1 MLKPEI
7 VSGQSDENES
17 EGQEQISFDAIET
30 EDNEGE
36 SADSADVTHSDLAN
50 QLEHNLAGLFLKMQ
64 SILHIPASS
73 IQEIIQ
79 QFNQIH
85 ALSLPLLNK
94 TTSSVLKR
102 CLPNADE
109 SLIAE
114 VVNAVSE
121 SNVFSKCCDSGG
133 CLSTIKRRNSYVLAE
148 FPLVMPVEYMVD
160 RETKPVVYVPILP
173 MLQKMLNKSDILDK
187 ALSIPESEPFMYSSY
202 NDGDYFKNNSLLNS
216 EEFRIALGFYVDD
229 FEVANPLGTS
239 RGKHKICA
247 IYWVLANIPVKHRS
261 MLRSIQLGI
270 LCNAGTVKE
279 YGYEKV
285 MQPLVKDLVHL
296 EQTGLFIDQ
305 LGATVK
311 GTVLYVSAD
320 NLGAHSM
327 AGFLEGFTAARF
339 CRFCMGTR
347 TEVQHTEVGS
357 SNFETRTKDTH
368 DRHVKEVKQDPSLS
382 KLYGVRGSC
391 PLTDALQNFH
401 AVTGYP
407 PDILHDLLEGI
418 VPAELCLCL
427 SEMIKK
433 KYISLESVNH
443 AIKNFAYTF
452 SDKTNRPQQI
462 PKAFATK
469 GTIGGNGHE
478 NWTLLRLLPLLIGD
492 DVPEGDTSWEIL
504 MLLKDIFELAVASKH
519 TEESIDFL
527 KCKITEHRELL
538 QSAFP
543 GFRLKPK
550 HHFVEHYP
558 QLIKAFGPLSDVWT
572 MRFEGKH
579 KFLKK

>member
-1 MLKPEI
+1 M
-7 VSGQSDENES
+7 
-17 EGQEQISFDAIET
+17 
-30 EDNEGE
+30 
-36 SADSADVTHSDLAN
+36 
-50 QLEHNLAGLFLKMQ
+50 
-64 SILHIPASS
+64 
-73 IQEIIQ
+73 
-79 QFNQIH
+79 
-85 ALSLPLLNK
+85 
-94 TTSSVLKR
+94 
-102 CLPNADE
+102 
-109 SLIAE
+109 
-114 VVNAVSE
+114 
-121 SNVFSKCCDSGG
+121 
-133 CLSTIKRRNSYVLAE
+133 
-148 FPLVMPVEYMVD
+148 
-160 RETKPVVYVPILP
+160 
-173 MLQKMLNKSDILDK
+173 
-187 ALSIPESEPFMYSSY
+187 
-202 NDGDYFKNNSLLNS
+202 
-216 EEFRIALGFYVDD
+216 
-229 FEVANPLGTS
+229 
-239 RGKHKICA
+239 
-247 IYWVLANIPVKHRS
+247 LANIPVKHRS
-261 MLRSIQLGI
+261 MLRSIQLGL
-270 LCNAGTVKE
+270 LCNAGTVKD

-285 MQPLVKDLVHL
+285 MQPLVKDLVRL

-391 PLTDALQNFH
+391 PLTDALQHFH
-401 AVTGYP
+401 VVTGYP

-427 SEMIKK
+427 SEMIEK

-443 AIKNFAYTF
+443 AINNFAYTF

-527 KCKITEHRELL
+527 
-538 QSAFP
+538 
-543 GFRLKPK
+543 
-550 HHFVEHYP
+550 
-558 QLIKAFGPLSDVWT
+558 
-572 MRFEGKH
+572 
-579 KFLKK
+579 

>member
-1 MLKPEI
+1 MH
-7 VSGQSDENES
+7 GN
-17 EGQEQISFDAIET
+17 
-30 EDNEGE
+30 
-36 SADSADVTHSDLAN
+36 
-50 QLEHNLAGLFLKMQ
+50 
-64 SILHIPASS
+64 
-73 IQEIIQ
+73 
-79 QFNQIH
+79 
-85 ALSLPLLNK
+85 
-94 TTSSVLKR
+94 
-102 CLPNADE
+102 
-109 SLIAE
+109 
-114 VVNAVSE
+114 
-121 SNVFSKCCDSGG
+121 
-133 CLSTIKRRNSYVLAE
+133 
-148 FPLVMPVEYMVD
+148 
-160 RETKPVVYVPILP
+160 
-173 MLQKMLNKSDILDK
+173 
-187 ALSIPESEPFMYSSY
+187 
-202 NDGDYFKNNSLLNS
+202 
-216 EEFRIALGFYVDD
+216 
-229 FEVANPLGTS
+229 
-239 RGKHKICA
+239 
-247 IYWVLANIPVKHRS
+247 
-261 MLRSIQLGI
+261 
-270 LCNAGTVKE
+270 
-279 YGYEKV
+279 
-285 MQPLVKDLVHL
+285 
-296 EQTGLFIDQ
+296 
-305 LGATVK
+305 
-311 GTVLYVSAD
+311 
-320 NLGAHSM
+320 
-327 AGFLEGFTAARF
+327 
-339 CRFCMGTR
+339 R

-391 PLTDALQNFH
+391 PLTDALQHFH

-427 SEMIKK
+427 SEMIEK

-504 MLLKDIFELAVASKH
+504 MLLKDIVELAVASKH

-579 KFLKK
+579 KFFKKVIRESQNFKNVALTLAVQHQRMMAYYLDSSSFFRPSIEMDKVKTALVTSFPDHIQQVIRQITPQLKTVLIASSVTVDGIEYRADMVISAGSCSGLPEFKMISQIVAVNSEILFVCKQMSA